1 MFEVSA
7 VNDIY
12 CYLQSGHSNG
22 HICAPFSSTS
32 HLIPPVVCFTEDS
45 KVSKRSRLCQSLQFV
60 LQETNMLSW
69 LHPKVGLLVHC
80 FLGTGFDITAQTW
93 IHDHSFLSFRS
104 ETSATFDVAAGQ
116 KRVLGPPE
124 LKLWAFV
131 SLLMWVMLEVQSKL
145 LVFWKGSK
153 HSQLLRPYL

>member
-12 CYLQSGHSNG
+12 SYLQSGHSDG
-22 HICAPFSSTS
+22 HA
-32 HLIPPVVCFTEDS
+32 HLCSFLLSISFNFPVVCFIEDS
-45 KVSKRSRLCQSLQFV
+45 KVSKRSHLCQSLPFS
-60 LQETNMLSW
+60 LQETSMLSW

-80 FLGTGFDITAQTW
+80 FLGTGFDITAQAW
-93 IHDHSFLSFRS
+93 IRAHSFLSFLS

-116 KRVLGPPE
+116 KRVLGPLE
-124 LKLWAFV
+124 LKRWAFV
-131 SLLMWVMLEVQSKL
+131 SFLMWVMLEVQSKL

-153 HSQLLRPYL
+153 HSQPLRP